1 MPDTCETQCAF
12 NAFWGSISHH
22 QQQRHFHREFT
33 WRRQRLAR
41 TAGLQ
46 ESATYHENVPPI
58 VCFKEASK
66 RRPPSTGYWS
76 SRHVSDWYYQCISVP
91 FPVQA
96 MLSSTYCVPH
106 SVQIPNPYK
115 RLVTHVVE
123 LERRFKEESG
133 PWAAGISASIRDAML
148 GSMHCSSYY
157 EGKTFHCYSCN
168 QGRVVLKKV
177 QRGIHGL
184 VQEST
189 TYHGIMI
196 KGTQC
201 SFKEMVFKGRNK
213 NHLQR

>member
-1 MPDTCETQCAF
+1 MWRGCQTPARLSAPSMHSEDPF
-12 NAFWGSISHH
+12 PIISSSGISIGSSHGGDRDLH
-22 QQQRHFHREFT
+22 GLLVSKKAPRITRMCLQSSASKKLQRGVHPPRAT
-33 WRRQRLAR
+33 
-41 TAGLQ
+41 GLQ
-46 ESATYHENVPPI
+46 
-58 VCFKEASK
+58 
-66 RRPPSTGYWS
+66 GM
-76 SRHVSDWYYQCISVP
+76 YQCISVS

-201 SFKEMVFKGRNK
+201 SFKEMVLKGRNK

>member
-1 MPDTCETQCAF
+1 MCRRNARHLGDRDSARLQCILS
-12 NAFWGSISHH
+12 SISHH

-58 VCFKEASK
+58 VCFKET
-66 RRPPSTGYWS
+66 STLHGLL
-76 SRHVSDWYYQCISVP
+76 VFKACISVP
-91 FPVQA
+91 SFPVQA

-148 GSMHCSSYY
+148 GSMHCSS
-157 EGKTFHCYSCN
+157 S
-168 QGRVVLKKV
+168 
-177 QRGIHGL
+177 
-184 VQEST
+184 
-189 TYHGIMI
+189 
-196 KGTQC
+196 
-201 SFKEMVFKGRNK
+201 
-213 NHLQR
+213 